1 MLKEKENMMQ
11 NKVLSPEK
19 QIEQQKD
26 YASRQRKDVGL
37 ADDTLFVLG
46 MRDVYYKSEANAL
59 ADVIDNSA
67 EAGSTFVHIIYNTD
81 EKGKIEE
88 IAILD
93 DGCGIDESFLPHAI
107 RWGASSRHNSRN
119 LYGRYGFGLPTASI
133 KYGTKYSVYSRTD
146 SAKPFNVVTVD
157 ISQLGVGEKLELP
170 KVKQDF
176 LPAWIQNYVDS
187 QDSLKGKSISTVVL
201 WSNRDSLVYPNI
213 KASITH
219 VMRHLGIVYHSI
231 LLSSCKMY
239 VQGNQVE
246 PIDPL
251 FLTESARHFDI
262 NSTRATDH
270 SIPTIKIRD
279 KNGEYHDVNIRIS
292 ALDHSAY
299 NAEERSVSGRLS
311 KPRKSLREDYMGI
324 FVYRN
329 GRFID
334 TYKWDKIS
342 WQSYARQ
349 IGISIDFPAELDEVF
364 GITPQKQTIAM
375 GEEVE
380 QILIKANL
388 LGAYRSLY
396 NRIQTERSQ
405 IKAARDAIKLTS
417 DVTVRASEL
426 AFAKI
431 DSKRPSKPKS
441 QKSAEEASKNLQRKA
456 KEISAVT
463 GRSEE
468 EERQQLETM
477 LLSHPYKIEAH
488 HGGPTVPFFTPE
500 QIGPQTVVWLNTGHR
515 FYTDVYG
522 MLGEKD
528 VAIRA
533 GIEALLVALARG
545 ELSKGDM
552 DRVFYMNE
560 RAAWSEDLAR
570 ALELIPNILSKEDTW
585 EEAIAM
591 DPAQNDF
598 DDLESIRESK
608 EEI

>member
-1 MLKEKENMMQ
+1 MQ
-11 NKVLSPEK
+11 NKVLSPEQ
-19 QIEQQKD
+19 QIAQQKA
-26 YASRQRKDVGL
+26 YASKQRKDVGL
-37 ADDTLFVLG
+37 ADDNLFVLG

-59 ADVIDNSA
+59 ADVIDNSV
-67 EAGSTFVHIIYNTD
+67 EAGSTFVHVIYKTD
-81 EKGKIEE
+81 EKGKIED
-88 IAILD
+88 IAIID

-146 SAKPFNVVTVD
+146 ASKPFNVVTFD
-157 ISQLGVGEKLELP
+157 MAQLGAGEKLELP
-170 KVKQDF
+170 SPKQDL
-176 LPAWIQNYVDS
+176 LPSWVQQYIDS
-187 QDSLKGKSISTVVL
+187 QDSLKNKSISTVVV
-201 WSNRDSLVYPNI
+201 WSKRDTLVYANI

-262 NSTRATDH
+262 NGTKATDH
-270 SIPTIKIRD
+270 SLPPLKIRD
-279 KNGEYHDVNIRIS
+279 KNGEYFDVHIRIS
-292 ALDHSAY
+292 ALDHAAY
-299 NAEERSVSGRLS
+299 NAEERSVAGRLS
-311 KPRKSLREDYMGI
+311 KPRKSLREDYTGI

-349 IGISIDFPAELDEVF
+349 VGVSIDFPAELDEIF

-380 QILIKANL
+380 QILIKANV

-396 NRIQTERSQ
+396 NLVQTERKQ
-405 IKAARDAIKLTS
+405 IKAARDAIKLSS

-431 DSKRPSKPKS
+431 DSKRPKKPKS
-441 QKSAEEASKNLQRKA
+441 QKSAEEATKNLQRKA

-468 EERQQLETM
+468 EERQQLETI

-500 QIGPQTVVWLNTGHR
+500 QIGPQTIVWLNTGHR

-533 GIEALLVALARG
+533 GIEALLVTLARG

-560 RAAWSEDLAR
+560 RATWSEDLSR
-570 ALELIPNILSKEDTW
+570 ALELIPTILSKEETW
-585 EEAIAM
+585 EEAVSM
-591 DPAQNDF
+591 DPDQNEF
-598 DDLESIRESK
+598 DDLEAIRESR

>member
-1 MLKEKENMMQ
+1 MQ
-11 NKVLSPEK
+11 NKVLSPEQ
-19 QIEQQKD
+19 QIAQQKA
-26 YASRQRKDVGL
+26 YAAKQRKDVGL
-37 ADDTLFVLG
+37 ADDNLFVLG

-59 ADVIDNSA
+59 ADVIDNSI
-67 EAGSTFVHIIYNTD
+67 EAGSSFVHVIYNTD
-81 EKGKIEE
+81 DKGKIDD
-88 IAILD
+88 IAIID
-93 DGCGIDESFLPHAI
+93 NGCGIDESFLPHAI

-146 SAKPFNVVTVD
+146 SSRPFNVVTVD
-157 ISQLGVGEKLELP
+157 IDKIVSGERLELP
-170 KVKQDF
+170 PVKQDL
-176 LPAWIQNYVDS
+176 LPSWVQQYVDS
-187 QDSLKGKSISTVVL
+187 HESLKGQPISTVVV
-201 WSNRDSLVYPNI
+201 WSKRDSLVYPNL

-262 NSTRATDH
+262 NGTRATDH
-270 SIPTIKIRD
+270 SLPTIKMRN
-279 KNGEYHDVNIRIS
+279 KNGEYFDVQIRLS
-292 ALDHSAY
+292 VLDFDGF
-299 NAEERSVSGRLS
+299 NAEERNVLGRLT
-311 KPRKSLREDYMGI
+311 KPRKKMREDYMGI

-342 WQSYARQ
+342 WQSYSRQ
-349 IGISIDFPAELDEVF
+349 IGIAIDFPAELDEVF

-380 QILIKANL
+380 NLLVKANL
-388 LGAYRSLY
+388 LGAYSSLY
-396 NRIQTERSQ
+396 KRVLTERAQ
-405 IKAARDAIKLTS
+405 IKAARDAIKLST

-468 EERQQLETM
+468 EERQQLETI

-500 QIGPQTVVWLNTGHR
+500 QVGPQTIVWLNTGHP

-522 MLGEKD
+522 KLGEGD

-560 RAAWSEDLAR
+560 RAAWSEDLSR
-570 ALELIPNILSKEDTW
+570 ALELIPTILSKEDTW
-585 EEAIAM
+585 EEAVAM
-591 DPAQNDF
+591 DPEQNEF
-598 DDLESIRESK
+598 DDLEAVRESK